1 MNRQAILRHIIL
13 TAIVSICTFI
23 SIRGQTKDSLSVKIE
38 DGWIEKIDNKIGI
51 DVSLNNSYEIFEVK
65 TEDTKFIL
73 YPNTA
78 SNLRFNVNYKFISF
92 GFQFTPDFIPG
103 NGEDNLKGNTKSF
116 ELRTAFI
123 FKHWFTDLS
132 YSKVQ
137 GYYLKN
143 SADFTTLLKGDP
155 YIQFPDLNYYG
166 FAIST
171 GYSSNSKF
179 SFRSLTSQ
187 TERQLRSAGSFI
199 PVINLRYYS
208 IDDRSSGMSTQ
219 KTNNFESSIGPGY
232 AYTFVSKEK
241 FYLSLG
247 LQSSL
252 GYLNTKLTTRQPDG
266 DITTN
271 QDNYIFRWDGKVGL
285 GYNGRSFYTGVYTN
299 ISGTEYR
306 QENTTAINF
315 ETRVYYHL
323 FLGIRLAAP
332 DYLER
337 KANKIE
343 KLFQKQN
350 ASN

>member
-1 MNRQAILRHIIL
+1 MRSDLKVLLPILVLIS
-13 TAIVSICTFI
+13 SICHSQI
-23 SIRGQTKDSLSVKIE
+23 VDSIGVMTE
-38 DGWIEKIDNKIGI
+38 DNYIEKMSNQLAMDM
-51 DVSLNNSYEIFEVK
+51 SFNNSYEIFEVK
-65 TEDTKFIL
+65 TQNNKVIL
-73 YPNTA
+73 YPNTPT
-78 SNLRFNVNYKFISF
+78 NLRFKLNYQFISF
-92 GFQFTPDFIPG
+92 GFQFSPDFLPG
-103 NGEDNLKGNTKSF
+103 NGDEDIKGKTKSF
-116 ELRTAFI
+116 ELGTSLI
-123 FKHWFTDLS
+123 FKHWFVDAS
-132 YSKVQ
+132 YSKVK